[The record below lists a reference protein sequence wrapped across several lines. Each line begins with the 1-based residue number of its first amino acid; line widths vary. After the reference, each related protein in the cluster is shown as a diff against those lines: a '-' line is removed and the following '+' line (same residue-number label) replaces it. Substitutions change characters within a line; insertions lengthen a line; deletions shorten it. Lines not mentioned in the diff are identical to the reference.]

1 MGDFLSIFY
10 TVVDTLSLIFFLDAF
25 ATRRWDNW
33 KFKLGVGCF
42 IALLCWVLQVPFVFF
57 GRDPAINFGVHNK
70 RKGIIQRDFQFHAVA
85 FGLHRVPCDLLPVF
99 WPWYDGRFHLWDGRR
114 GFSLKLST
122 CDGLWRNQLFGR
134 TFSNIYIPKGHEA
147 KKAFEEVQQ
156 PD

>member
-1 MGDFLSIFY
+1 MFY
-10 TVVDTLSLIFFLDAF
+10 CA
-25 ATRRWDNW
+25 
-33 KFKLGVGCF
+33 
-42 IALLCWVLQVPFVFF
+42 ALLGAAGSVCILRARSGHQN
-57 GRDPAINFGVHNK
+57 RHDHFGVHNK